1 MSYLRKPPLVMNAQ
15 SVKSSHFESELRHD
29 FFNTL
34 PERED
39 LEAVELEPKSNMS
52 PARIPI

>member
-1 MSYLRKPPLVMNAQ
+1 MNAQ